1 MPEPIDILEDKLM
14 KNNPGLL
21 EGLLVD
27 HTTQKNIFWATDS
40 YADLGEGYHWH
51 DAITSQTI
59 TGHHEGIIRPRSMK
73 ARDEQQKRARQMAEV
88 FTPSWLVNKMNNVI
102 DEEWFGRSDVF
113 NNLCANHFWQSVT
126 DTIIMPEG
134 KSWQDYVLATRLE
147 ITCGEAPFL
156 ASRYDTVSGEAIP
169 ITNRIGILD
178 RKLRVVNEN
187 STDDSWTRWALLALG
202 SVYGY
207 EWQGD
212 NLLLARMALLA
223 TFCDYYGQHFGQ
235 KPDDQTM
242 FKAVDIISWNLWQ
255 MDGLKGVVP
264 GSCHEDKH
272 IETDLF
278 GNGTTTV
285 TPCLGCEK
293 DDIQLHNGLRC
304 HLRRWLPS
312 DNEQPDYFDCL
323 YLDFITKKY
332 KTHHKTKWPMKFDF
346 VIGNPPYQ
354 DETVGDNLS
363 FAPQI
368 YNIFMEE
375 TYKVSDKVELI
386 HPARF
391 LFDAGSTPKEWNRK
405 MLHDPSFK
413 ILKYYSDSSKVFP
426 GVLLTGGVAIS
437 YHNTKKTF
445 GNINVFTPFD
455 ELNSILHKVISFD
468 KFKSIEPIVITRT
481 IYRLTDKLYE
491 DYPNAK
497 NQLSFGHAY
506 DMSSNIFERL
516 PQIFTEYQPTD
527 GFDYIKMLGRK
538 DGKRAFM
545 FIRREYVDVQK
556 IPNLDK
562 YKIVMAQADGA
573 AGTIGK
579 PIPARILGNPMI
591 EVPETGTTES
601 FISIGSFNF
610 KKEAENALKYVKT
623 KFTRA
628 LISILKVT
636 QAINPAKFKYVP
648 LQNFTSSSDIDWSKS
663 IHEIDLQLYDKYGL
677 TEDERNFI
685 ETHVKEME

>member
-88 FTPSWLVNKMNNVI
+88 FTPSWLVNKMNNAI

-126 DTIIMPEG
+126 DMIAMPKG

-169 ITNRIGILD
+169 ITSRIGILD

-187 STDDSWTRWALLALG
+187 CTDDSWTRWALLALG

-242 FKAVDIISWNLWQ
+242 FKAADIISWNLWQ

-293 DDIQLHNGLRC
+293 GDIQLHNGLHC
-304 HLRRWLPS
+304 CLRRWLPS

-346 VIGNPPYQ
+346 VIGNPPYNE
-354 DETVGDNLS
+354 DTEGT
-363 FAPQI
+363 
-368 YNIFMEE
+368 
-375 TYKVSDKVELI
+375 SDKPVYDKFMDGAYQMSSKVMLI
-386 HPARF
+386 TPARF
-391 LFDAGSTPKEWNRK
+391 LFNAGKTQKVWNEK
-405 MLHDPSFK
+405 MLSDKHLKVLEYKQNSSETFPNTDIKGGIAITYHD
-413 ILKYYSDSSKVFP
+413 
-426 GVLLTGGVAIS
+426 T
-437 YHNTKKTF
+437 TKDF
-445 GNINVFTPFD
+445 GTIEVFTNY
-455 ELNSILHKVISFD
+455 EQLNSIQNKVSRKSKGKSLSDLFYTQNKFD
-468 KFKSIEPIVITRT
+468 LNMLYKDFPQYRKIIGSGGKER
-481 IYRLTDKLYE
+481 RLTASILY
-491 DYPNAK
+491 
-497 NQLSFGHAY
+497 QL
-506 DMSSNIFERL
+506 DV
-516 PQIFTEYQPTD
+516 FTENKNED
-527 GFDYIKMLGRK
+527 SDVAIIGVINNKRVRRYISIKYLDLKKTNLKQWKVLVPKSNGSGALG
-538 DGKRAFM
+538 
-545 FIRREYVDVQK
+545 EVLST
-556 IPNLDK
+556 PL
-562 YKIVMAQADGA
+562 
-573 AGTIGK
+573 IGK
-579 PIPARILGNPMI
+579 PLIGYTQTFLG
-591 EVPETGTTES
+591 
-601 FISIGSFNF
+601 IGAFDSEQDA
-610 KKEAENALKYVKT
+610 KATYKYVES
-623 KFTRA
+623 KFARTM
-628 LISILKVT
+628 LGILKIT
-636 QAINPAKFKYVP
+636 QDNPPEKWKYVP

>member
-59 TGHHEGIIRPRSMK
+59 TGHHEDIIRPRSMK
-73 ARDEQQKRARQMAEV
+73 ARDEQQKRARLMAEV
-88 FTPSWLVNKMNNVI
+88 FTPSWLVNKMNNAI

-126 DTIIMPEG
+126 DMIAMPKG

-187 STDDSWTRWALLALG
+187 CTDDSWTRWALLALG

-354 DETVGDNLS
+354 QESNGANAND
-363 FAPQI
+363 API
-368 YNIFMEE
+368 YHYF
-375 TYKVSDKVELI
+375 YDAAFKVSDKAELI
-386 HPARF
+386 SPARF
-391 LFDAGSTPKEWNRK
+391 LFNAGGTPKEWNTQ
-405 MLHDPSFK
+405 MLQDPHFK
-413 ILKYYSDSSKVFP
+413 VLTYEPNASKIFP
-426 GVLLTGGVAIS
+426 STSINGGIVVT
-437 YHNTKKTF
+437 YHNRCKNY
-445 GNINVFTPFD
+445 GAIRVFTAFP
-455 ELNSILHKVISFD
+455 ELNSILRKVTHVSTNTIVDAVTNRGLYKYSDLAYKEQPDEMRKTAD
-468 KFKSIEPIVITRT
+468 KRIAP
-481 IYRLTDKLYE
+481 
-491 DYPNAK
+491 
-497 NQLSFGHAY
+497 
-506 DMSSNIFERL
+506 SSFERMYKL
-516 PQIFTEYQPTD
+516 FTPEKPDDRHEYIRIYGNVRNQRT
-527 GFDYIKMLGRK
+527 FRWFRK
-538 DGKRAFM
+538 D
-545 FIRREYVDVQK
+545 YVDYVE
-556 IPNLDK
+556 NLDK
-562 YKIVMAQADGA
+562 YKVLVSKADGA
-573 AGTIGK
+573 AGTVGN
-579 PIPARILGNPMI
+579 PVPARIMGKPVMI
-591 EVPETGTTES
+591 DPGIGFTETY
-601 FISIGSFNF
+601 ISIGETNSKN
-610 KKEAENALKYVKT
+610 EAEVEVKYLKT
-623 KFTRA
+623 KFARTM
-628 LISILKVT
+628 LGVLKVT
-636 QAINPAKFKYVP
+636 QNNAKPTWKYVP
-648 LQNFTSSSDIDWSKS
+648 LQDFTSSSDIDWSKS

>member
-1 MPEPIDILEDKLM
+1 
-14 KNNPGLL
+14 
-21 EGLLVD
+21 
-27 HTTQKNIFWATDS
+27 
-40 YADLGEGYHWH
+40 
-51 DAITSQTI
+51 
-59 TGHHEGIIRPRSMK
+59 MK

-88 FTPSWLVNKMNNVI
+88 FTPSWLVNKMNNAI
-102 DEEWFGRSDVF
+102 DKEWFGRSDVF

-126 DTIIMPEG
+126 DTIAMPEG

-187 STDDSWTRWALLALG
+187 CTDDSWTRWALLALG

-242 FKAVDIISWNLWQ
+242 FKAADIISWNLWQ

-278 GNGTTTV
+278 GNGTITV
-285 TPCLGCEK
+285 IPCLGCEK

-304 HLRRWLPS
+304 RLRRWLPS

-332 KTHHKTKWPMKFDF
+332 KTHHKNKWPMKFDF

-354 DETVGDNLS
+354 DETVGVQKNFMSPVYDK
-363 FAPQI
+363 FMDAT
-368 YNIFMEE
+368 YN
-375 TYKVSDKVELI
+375 VSNKVELI
-386 HPARF
+386 TPARF
-391 LFDAGSTPKEWNRK
+391 LFDAGSTSSTWNKK
-405 MLHDPSFK
+405 MLNDDHFK
-413 ILKYYSDSSKVFP
+413 
-426 GVLLTGGVAIS
+426 VLSYEPDCKKIFQNTEIKGGVAITYRDKDKS
-437 YHNTKKTF
+437 F
-445 GNINVFTPFD
+445 GSVGVFTPFE
-455 ELNSILHKVISFD
+455 ELNHIVHKIKSQNKDDKTLADVAIS
-468 KFKSIEPIVITRT
+468 RT
-481 IYRLTDKLYE
+481 SYRLTDAMHK
-491 DYPNAK
+491 DNPNAIK
-497 NQLSFGHAY
+497 FLSKGHPY
-506 DMSSNIFERL
+506 DMSTNIFELL
-516 PQIFTEYQPTD
+516 PFIFHDIKPNDGHQYICILGRENNERIYKYIRRDYVNNVVNLDFYKAILSKASGTGAFGELISSPIVGSPGTASTETFLSI
-527 GFDYIKMLGRK
+527 GKFKTEKEAVHLVGYIK
-538 DGKRAFM
+538 
-545 FIRREYVDVQK
+545 
-556 IPNLDK
+556 
-562 YKIVMAQADGA
+562 
-573 AGTIGK
+573 
-579 PIPARILGNPMI
+579 
-591 EVPETGTTES
+591 S
-601 FISIGSFNF
+601 
-610 KKEAENALKYVKT
+610 
-623 KFTRA
+623 KFARA
-628 LISILKVT
+628 LLGVMKVT
-636 QAINPAKFKYVP
+636 QDITPAKFKYVP
-648 LQNFTSSSDIDWSKS
+648 LQDFTSSSDIDWSKS

>member
-59 TGHHEGIIRPRSMK
+59 TGHHEDIIRPRSMK

-187 STDDSWTRWALLALG
+187 CTDDSWTRWALLALG

-304 HLRRWLPS
+304 HLRRWLLS

-346 VIGNPPYQ
+346 VIGNPPYNE
-354 DETVGDNLS
+354 DTEGT
-363 FAPQI
+363 
-368 YNIFMEE
+368 
-375 TYKVSDKVELI
+375 SDKPVYDKFMDGAYQMSSKVMLI
-386 HPARF
+386 TPARF
-391 LFDAGSTPKEWNRK
+391 LFNAGKTQKVWNEK
-405 MLHDPSFK
+405 MLSDKHLKVLEYKQNSSETFPNTDIKGGIAITYHD
-413 ILKYYSDSSKVFP
+413 
-426 GVLLTGGVAIS
+426 T
-437 YHNTKKTF
+437 TKDF
-445 GNINVFTPFD
+445 GTIEVFTNY
-455 ELNSILHKVISFD
+455 EQLNSIQNKVSRKSKGKSLSDLFYTQNKFD
-468 KFKSIEPIVITRT
+468 LNMLYKDFPQYRKIIGSGGKER
-481 IYRLTDKLYE
+481 RLTASILY
-491 DYPNAK
+491 
-497 NQLSFGHAY
+497 QL
-506 DMSSNIFERL
+506 DV
-516 PQIFTEYQPTD
+516 FTENKNED
-527 GFDYIKMLGRK
+527 SDVAIIGVINNKRVRRYISIKYLDLKKTNLKQWKVLVPKSNGSGALG
-538 DGKRAFM
+538 
-545 FIRREYVDVQK
+545 EVLST
-556 IPNLDK
+556 PL
-562 YKIVMAQADGA
+562 
-573 AGTIGK
+573 IGK
-579 PIPARILGNPMI
+579 PLIGKPLIGYTQTFLG
-591 EVPETGTTES
+591 
-601 FISIGSFNF
+601 IGAFDSEQDA
-610 KKEAENALKYVKT
+610 KATYKYVES
-623 KFTRA
+623 KFARTM
-628 LISILKVT
+628 LGILKIT
-636 QAINPAKFKYVP
+636 QDNPPEKWKYVP
-648 LQNFTSSSDIDWSKS
+648 LQDFTSSSDIDWSKS